1 MIPNTIRNDILKA
14 YGPVSEP
21 DYSFASWRAE
31 AGIYDDVITQ
41 LKGIHK
47 NIVRVD
53 LNYDVEIDVW
63 LVNFWWF
70 TGWSNFH
77 VHAYL
82 SLVGRYVFL
91 TNRHGIVDAIAGG
104 QMSNRGKLE
113 VALQKYAELL
123 RSKGFEILTK
133 AQLGRKMKFKCP
145 EREEET
151 ANLGQILSSQYMS
164 D

>member
-1 MIPNTIRNDILKA
+1 MIPDTIRNDILEA
-14 YGPVSEP
+14 YGSVSEP
-21 DYSFASWRAE
+21 DYSFAYGRAE

-70 TGWSNFH
+70 TGWSKFDAD
-77 VHAYL
+77 VYL
-82 SLVGRYVFL
+82 SLVGRYALF
-91 TNRHGIVDAIAGG
+91 TCRYGIVDVVEG
-104 QMSNRGKLE
+104 QGMGIGGKLE

-133 AQLGRKMKFKCP
+133 AQLGQKMKFKCP

-151 ANLGQILSSQYMS
+151 ANLGQILFSQYMS